1 MYGTKPPEAY
11 RDLLLPRGS
20 AGVIAAFE
28 ALTEAEVRSLALSIL
43 ENPLFRWVLVDF
55 QDQAIGNIKLGL
67 SDPEL
72 RRQSFML
79 EAVESLLGAFIGK
92 VFEPPEF
99 PSD

>member
-55 QDQAIGNIKLGL
+55 QAQAIETIKLGL
-67 SDPEL
+67 SDLEL
-72 RRQSFML
+72 RRQSFIL
-79 EAVESLLGAFIGK
+79 EAVESLLGALVGK
-92 VFEPPEF
+92 AFEPTEIP
-99 PSD
+99 PA